1 MIKIFQKVKNEISLN
16 SLRLFALFVDD
27 ERDFAVKGSV
37 LNLNVTNRT
46 KSSDLETATITHMPF
61 TDINKYISETI
72 IKKSQQLSISVYLLI
87 LFVVAILFYKILDAY
102 GLIISLLLLEKHVQL
117 VILTKINEY
126 ILLKLKHKFLNDLYL
141 HLKTYG

>member
-1 MIKIFQKVKNEISLN
+1 MTKIFQKVKNEISLN

-61 TDINKYISETI
+61 TDINRYISESI
-72 IKKSQQLSISVYLLI
+72 VKKSQQLSIVAYLLV
-87 LFVVAILFYKILDAY
+87 LFVVAILFYKMFDAY
-102 GLIISLLLLEKHVQL
+102 GLIISLLLLEKHVQS
-117 VILTKINEY
+117 VILRKINEY
-126 ILLKLKHKFLNDLYL
+126 ILLKIKHQFLDYLYL
-141 HLKTYG
+141 HLKTHG

>member
-37 LNLNVTNRT
+37 LHLNVTNRT
-46 KSSDLETATITHMPF
+46 KSSVLETATITHISF
-61 TDINKYISETI
+61 TEINQYISETI
-72 IKKSQQLSISVYLLI
+72 IKKSQQLSMAAYLLV
-87 LFVVAILFYKILDAY
+87 LFIAAILFYKILDAY

-117 VILTKINEY
+117 AILTKINEY